1 MKKLLLFLILF
12 VVFTLVNCSSND
24 DNSSTNLPSDNF
36 TENFGSV
43 TNRDFI
49 GQIINESNQP
59 IEGVE
64 VKVGSVTKYSDAR
77 GIFVINNATV
87 YEKFAYITA
96 KKSGFINGSR
106 TVVPNSGSTTVKIM
120 MLSATVVATVS
131 SGTASVVPLSNGAK
145 VSFDGN
151 FKTESG
157 AAYSGSVK
165 VLMHHLDPSDPT
177 TTDKMPG
184 SLMAQN
190 SDGDQRILETF
201 GMLNVELQDASGNKL
216 QIVNPTSIEM
226 PISAS
231 QLASAPTTIPLWYFD
246 EALGYWKEEGSAT
259 KVGSKYVG
267 TVNHFSWWNCDAPF
281 PTVSLGVN
289 VVNANQVP
297 MSGVRVELVINTE
310 GGSITTS
317 GYTNA
322 EGQVSGS
329 VPANQTLT
337 MNIYITNPICPNQNI
352 YSQLIGPFSSNTILP
367 LVVPATEIYTTVVQ
381 GTLTNCDNAPVTNG
395 YVYLQTE
402 GQFLYTQVTDGS
414 FSISVLDCSPVL
426 NGFTLEGYDS
436 DTSKSTLLQ
445 TETLNNQT
453 IALGTVQACET
464 SNISTDGLIDIDQNL
479 YTTIAIGTQTWMQQ
493 NLNVSRYTD
502 GTPIPQVTDNT
513 EWANL
518 TTGAW
523 CYYNNDVAYGP
534 IYGKLYNWYA
544 VAGIYDAASL
554 ANPALRK
561 KLAPAGYHL
570 PSSEEWITLTNFLG
584 GNFVAGGKMKQANTT
599 LWQAPNLGAS
609 NETGFSALP
618 GGWRHD
624 YEGTC
629 RNIGVN
635 GYWWTST
642 LSTTTTEVMLRYLF
656 YNSSGGPFAGYE
668 QKSSGISVRFVK
680 D

>member
-1 MKKLLLFLILF
+1 MQGLDFNTSK
-12 VVFTLVNCSSND
+12 
-24 DNSSTNLPSDNF
+24 ST
-36 TENFGSV
+36 SV
-43 TNRDFI
+43 QT
-49 GQIINESNQP
+49 
-59 IEGVE
+59 
-64 VKVGSVTKYSDAR
+64 
-77 GIFVINNATV
+77 
-87 YEKFAYITA
+87 
-96 KKSGFINGSR
+96 
-106 TVVPNSGSTTVKIM
+106 
-120 MLSATVVATVS
+120 
-131 SGTASVVPLSNGAK
+131 
-145 VSFDGN
+145 
-151 FKTESG
+151 
-157 AAYSGSVK
+157 
-165 VLMHHLDPSDPT
+165 
-177 TTDKMPG
+177 
-184 SLMAQN
+184 
-190 SDGDQRILETF
+190 
-201 GMLNVELQDASGNKL
+201 GMLNNQ
-216 QIVNPTSIEM
+216 
-226 PISAS
+226 
-231 QLASAPTTIPLWYFD
+231 
-246 EALGYWKEEGSAT
+246 
-259 KVGSKYVG
+259 
-267 TVNHFSWWNCDAPF
+267 
-281 PTVSLGVN
+281 TVSLG
-289 VVNANQVP
+289 
-297 MSGVRVELVINTE
+297 
-310 GGSITTS
+310 
-317 GYTNA
+317 
-322 EGQVSGS
+322 
-329 VPANQTLT
+329 
-337 MNIYITNPICPNQNI
+337 
-352 YSQLIGPFSSNTILP
+352 TI
-367 LVVPATEIYTTVVQ
+367 
-381 GTLTNCDNAPVTNG
+381 
-395 YVYLQTE
+395 
-402 GQFLYTQVTDGS
+402 
-414 FSISVLDCSPVL
+414 
-426 NGFTLEGYDS
+426 
-436 DTSKSTLLQ
+436 
-445 TETLNNQT
+445 
-453 IALGTVQACET
+453 QACES
-464 SNISTDGLIDIDQNL
+464 SNNAIGEIIDIDQNF
-479 YTTIAIGTQTWMQQ
+479 YTTVAIGQQTWMQQ